1 MQNFTIRKGSPTQA
15 FQGKIDSVVEKV
27 QNTVIPAF
35 EPQDLVLDGEKRAI
49 QERVEYCLAYI
60 SNFQSLAPKMQEDN
74 GPSIPVFAID
84 ERYLG
89 TGQVLENYLEKRQM
103 FYKVFSDMVDEIVNL
118 TN

>member
-1 MQNFTIRKGSPTQA
+1 M
-15 FQGKIDSVVEKV
+15 
-27 QNTVIPAF
+27 
-35 EPQDLVLDGEKRAI
+35 
-49 QERVEYCLAYI
+49 AYI